1 MKFNYKNICLAA
13 LAACSVTACDLDTA
27 PTTSLEANAV
37 FKNLENA
44 DRVIRGAWNYIF
56 NSGSTYA
63 SIGYGAIMINDDFAG
78 SDVVRTTSYGYS
90 SSYNLT
96 NGYGR
101 GEINDVM
108 WDMVYDPINN
118 CNAVIKNIDGRRFK
132 IRCSLS

>member
-44 DRVIRGAWNYIF
+44 DRVIRGSWNYIF

-90 SSYNLT
+90 SSYAAQITKDVFQYYYNESE
-96 NGYGR
+96 R
-101 GEINDVM
+101 DEIRSGVAQELDNTSA
-108 WDMVYDPINN
+108 
-118 CNAVIKNIDGRRFK
+118 NAD
-132 IRCSLS
+132 